1 MASIFTVFAAP
12 DTIHDPLRYVQ
23 QVFPETECLELNPLD
38 IDSLSR
44 LILILDMESGVSR
57 TPLEAL
63 TLIESDRVVEDEF
76 EGAEVYRLPVCLLE
90 HLARLPLSKRLE
102 LAVIWWELESPFH
115 RTLELELVEVLV
127 IGLQV
132 ISQIAI
138 EDNLKLFLQIQG

>member
-12 DTIHDPLRYVQ
+12 DPIRDPLRYVQ
-23 QVFPETECLELNPLD
+23 EAFPETESLELNPLD
-38 IDSLSR
+38 LDSLSR
-44 LILILDMESGVSR
+44 LILILDMDSGDQR
-57 TPLEAL
+57 TPLDAL
-63 TLIESDRVVEDEF
+63 TLIESDQVVVDVF
-76 EGAEVYRLPVCLLE
+76 EGAEVYRLPACLQ
-90 HLARLPLSKRLE
+90 ARLAGLSLGHRLE

>member
-12 DTIHDPLRYVQ
+12 HSIRDPLRYIQ
-23 QVFPETECLELNPLD
+23 EAFPETEFLELNPLD

-44 LILILDMESGVSR
+44 LILILDIESGVSR

-90 HLARLPLSKRLE
+90 HLAGLSLSRRLE

-115 RTLELELVEVLV
+115 QTLELELVEVLV

-138 EDNLKLFLQIQG
+138 EDNLRLFLQIQG